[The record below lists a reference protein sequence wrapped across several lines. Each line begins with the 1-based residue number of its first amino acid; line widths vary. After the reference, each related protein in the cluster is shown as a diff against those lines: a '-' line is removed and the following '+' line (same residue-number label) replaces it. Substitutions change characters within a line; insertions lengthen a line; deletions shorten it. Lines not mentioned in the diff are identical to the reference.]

1 MTVTSR
7 TIGSTETDDTI
18 SVTTSHIVFIIFP
31 LFLSLFLKQAII
43 NINTRGFL
51 FLSISIVSI

>member
-1 MTVTSR
+1 MTLKSR
-7 TIGSTETDDTI
+7 TIGSTEPDDTI

-31 LFLSLFLKQAII
+31 LFLSFFLKQAII

-51 FLSISIVSI
+51 FLSIVSI